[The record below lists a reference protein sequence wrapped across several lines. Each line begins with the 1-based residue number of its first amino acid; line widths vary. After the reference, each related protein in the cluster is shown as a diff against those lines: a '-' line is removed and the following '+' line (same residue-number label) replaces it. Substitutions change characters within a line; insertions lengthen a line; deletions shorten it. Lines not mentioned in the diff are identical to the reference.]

1 MTISFR
7 NIRPDDGNALQRAT
21 RRAERLMQ
29 PGEMPMSQAER
40 DRLAAAVVW
49 VARSGYART
58 LDGALDEEALS
69 QAAAAR
75 LRSTDPANDRA

>member
-21 RRAERLMQ
+21 RQAERLLARQ
-29 PGEMPMSQAER
+29 PDEMPMSPGER
-40 DRLAAAVVW
+40 ERLAAAVVW
-49 VARSGYART
+49 IARTGYARM

-75 LRSTDPANDRA
+75 LRSTGRRA

>member
-7 NIRPDDGNALQRAT
+7 NIRPEDGNALQRAT
-21 RRAERLMQ
+21 QGAERLL
-29 PGEMPMSQAER
+29 PDAVPMSRGER
-40 DRLAAAVVW
+40 ERLAEAVVW
-49 VARSGYART
+49 IARSGYARR

-75 LRSTDPANDRA
+75 LRSIARQA